1 MTFSEVWEQKQDCT
15 FHCLFNLK
23 EKKKNLCKLICSFI
37 GDYSTASFSDLNQR
51 TGNVTFSAGR
61 EEKNMQVDGVKF
73 KQTWERTNPC
83 LEFST
88 GDVF

>member
-1 MTFSEVWEQKQDCT
+1 MSP
-15 FHCLFNLK
+15 
-23 EKKKNLCKLICSFI
+23 
-37 GDYSTASFSDLNQR
+37 
-51 TGNVTFSAGR
+51 FSAGR

-88 GDVF
+88 GDAFWQFSGNFLFLFTHFMLMHEAAWSSWKSMGFEVECPSPVIFS

>member
-1 MTFSEVWEQKQDCT
+1 MSPY
-15 FHCLFNLK
+15 L
-23 EKKKNLCKLICSFI
+23 
-37 GDYSTASFSDLNQR
+37 
-51 TGNVTFSAGR
+51 AGR
-61 EEKNMQVDGVKF
+61 EEKKNMQVDGVKF